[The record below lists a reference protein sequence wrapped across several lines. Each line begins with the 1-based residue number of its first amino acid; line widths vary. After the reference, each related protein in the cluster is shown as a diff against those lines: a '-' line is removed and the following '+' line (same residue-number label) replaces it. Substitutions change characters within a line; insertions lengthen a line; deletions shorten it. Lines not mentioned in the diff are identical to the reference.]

1 MLKKV
6 LPWTG
11 HKSKLIPQ
19 LVERLPNKDI
29 LNKTK
34 VYIEPFLGSGASL
47 FGLVEH
53 FPNVERI
60 IINDFNI
67 LVVNFYL
74 VIKHNVEELLSEY
87 DKMIRK
93 SLSYDIK
100 KEYNEKKE
108 YLNNIKKEL
117 NEKKDSIT
125 LDKVDE
131 LNVRV
136 AALFLTC
143 QKCSFSGNC
152 CINRKNKYVSTMI
165 VNRAK
170 TPLSQQQI
178 QNFRDISKFFNEKN
192 VEIYNSDYKEILT
205 LCNNIKEPT
214 FVYFDPPYRTNKTN
228 QRIDYCDKKFNDNE
242 QEDLINFL
250 IKNASSTKS
259 TQNTYC
265 MLSNEYLGD
274 NFFEKLSDNK
284 LTITNIDVLRNMGSK
299 ENRKKQTEVII
310 TNY

>member
-11 HKSKLIPQ
+11 TKKKIIPQ

-34 VYIEPFLGSGASL
+34 VYIEPFFGSGASL
-47 FGLVEH
+47 FGLIEH
-53 FPNVERI
+53 FPSVERI
-60 IINDFNI
+60 IINDFNS

-93 SLSYDIK
+93 ALSYDGE

-117 NEKKDSIT
+117 NKKKDSIT
-125 LDKVDE
+125 LDKIDE

-136 AALFLTC
+136 AALFLCC
-143 QKCSFSGNC
+143 QKCAFSGSCN
-152 CINRKNKYVSTMI
+152 INKKGKYNSTII
-165 VNRAK
+165 VNRVKA
-170 TPLSQQQI
+170 PLSQQQI
-178 QNFRDISKFFNEKN
+178 QDFRDLSKFFNEKN
-192 VEIYNSDYKEILT
+192 VEIYNSDYKELLK
-205 LCNNIKEPT
+205 LCDNIKEPT
-214 FVYFDPPYRTNKTN
+214 FVYFDPPYRTYKK
-228 QRIDYCDKKFNDNE
+228 QQHIDYINKPFNDND
-242 QEDLINFL
+242 QENLINFL
-250 IKNASSTKS
+250 LKNASSTKS

-265 MLSNEYLGD
+265 MLSNEDLGD
-274 NFFEKLSDNK
+274 GFFEKLSDNK
-284 LTITNIDVLRNMGSK
+284 FTIHNIVVLRMMGSK
-299 ENRKKQTEVII
+299 ENRKNQSEVII